1 MKIAEYTEMI
11 LRAILAIASLF
22 ISTKVM
28 GRREL
33 AEMSMFDYILGIS
46 IGAIGAELAVN
57 LEESWYDYLIV
68 MGVFVGLHQCIT
80 YATIKSVWAR
90 KFFEGSPI
98 IIMQDGKIIERNL
111 KRVHYDINTFL
122 EECRLEGY
130 FDLAEVHTAIM
141 ESTGTISFI
150 RKTKDPRKQKDLAA
164 NLIIDGKAISLSLKE
179 IGKDEKWLED
189 SVRKQG
195 AEIEDVLLATYNQD
209 KEIKL
214 YLKKEQIDIKH
225 VLE

>member
-68 MGVFVGLHQCIT
+68 MVVFVGLHQCIT